1 MANTVN
7 NLSCSLFCAKR
18 SIIDIWLGSEC
29 AYAPDWRHSKNKF
42 NLFCANLS
50 HSFHWFPVCCSK
62 SYRKLQGLQING
74 DMGTKLVDPFICLL
88 LFENSRLPKSRK
100 NPPKNYP
107 ISSEPWAHW
116 LTNRMGHYHSQNL
129 TKPNSSHNEVT

>member
-1 MANTVN
+1 MV
-7 NLSCSLFCAKR
+7 
-18 SIIDIWLGSEC
+18 SEGG
-29 AYAPDWRHSKNKF
+29 YGHEKMVSEGGYGHKTMV
-42 NLFCANLS
+42 S
-50 HSFHWFPVCCSK
+50 E
-62 SYRKLQGLQING
+62 G
-74 DMGTKLVDPFICLL
+74 DMDTKLVDPFICLL

-129 TKPNSSHNEVT
+129 TKPNWSHNEVT